1 MAQPSI
7 DYEGIGLTVGLEI
20 HQQLATRR
28 KLFCS
33 CPAELADEEHDE
45 FERRLR
51 PTRSELGE
59 VDVAA
64 LFEWRKGRVYEYEAP
79 HHHACLVE
87 ADEEPPHP
95 TNREAVV
102 IAMAVAKA
110 LGSWIVDEVHV
121 MRKIVI
127 DGSNTSGFQRTAIV
141 ALGGSIRVGG
151 REYSIETIAVE
162 EDAARKIGEKGSR
175 TRYRLDRLGIPLIEI
190 STGPDIHSPREA
202 YQVALA
208 IGRLLRLTGR
218 VRRGLGTIRQDLNVS
233 IRGGAK
239 TEIKGVQRLDL
250 IPKVVEYEALRQ
262 LRLLEIRDELRARG
276 VSPEDVRGEEPVDVT
291 EVFRGTASKVLRRVI
306 RSGGVVLALR
316 LPGYHGLLGRELM
329 PGRRFGTELADYAR
343 FWGGVGGLFH
353 SDELPRYGI
362 SGDEV
367 EEVYR
372 ALGAEQGR
380 DAFVLVAGD
389 PESARRALEAVR
401 ERAAYAVIGV
411 PEETRGALEDGTTRF
426 LRPRPGS
433 ARMYP
438 ETDIPPLLV
447 TEDMHR
453 EAEEIKPEPVES
465 KLRRLVEVYGLSREL
480 AEQVIEDIRLDLIE
494 RLIEKFHKH
503 VPAKTIAS
511 IFTVTLRG
519 IRSKGADPDSVR
531 DEHLEEIVEML
542 AEGRIAKEAVEP
554 LLVELAKNPA
564 QTARAAAERLGL
576 TTISREEAERIVDEI
591 VRDSI
596 DIIRERRERAHGPI
610 MGRAMARLRGRIDGR
625 IVAELV
631 AKKIKETLELI
642 EKEGRNPQG
651 DSTEAQP

>member
-1 MAQPSI
+1 MAQPRI
-7 DYEGIGLTVGLEI
+7 DYGEVGLIVGLEI
-20 HQQLATRR
+20 HQQLATRT
-28 KLFCS
+28 KLFCG
-33 CPAELADEEHDE
+33 CPAELTDEEHDI

-59 VDVAA
+59 VDIAA

-79 HHHACLVE
+79 HHHSCLVE

-95 TNREAVV
+95 INRDAVV

-110 LGSWIVDEVHV
+110 LGSWVVDEVHV

-151 REYSIETIAVE
+151 NEYSIETIAVE
-162 EDAARKIGEKGSR
+162 EDASRKLGEKGGR

-190 STGPDIHSPREA
+190 ATGPDIHSPQEA

-250 IPKVVEYEALRQ
+250 IPKVIEYEVQRQ
-262 LRLLEIRDELRARG
+262 LGLLAIRDELRRRG
-276 VSPEDVRGEEPVDVT
+276 VTAEAVRAEEPVDAT
-291 EVFRGTASKVLRRVI
+291 HIFRGTASKVLRRVV

-316 LPGYHGLLGRELM
+316 LPGFHGLLGRELM

-362 SGDEV
+362 TRDAVDEI
-367 EEVYR
+367 YKL
-372 ALGAEQGR
+372 LGAEQGR
-380 DAFVLVAGD
+380 DAFVLIAGD
-389 PESARRALEAVR
+389 EESARRAIEAVR
-401 ERAAYAVIGV
+401 ERAAQAVLGV

-447 TEDMHR
+447 TDDMHR
-453 EAEEIKPEPVES
+453 EAEEIKPEPVEA
-465 KLRRLVEVYGLSREL
+465 KLKRLIEVYGLSKEL
-480 AEQVIEDIRLDLIE
+480 AEQVIEDLRLDLIE
-494 RLIEKFHKH
+494 RLIRRFHGR

-519 IRSKGADPDSVR
+519 IKSKGVDPDAVR

-542 AEGRIAKEAVEP
+542 AEDRIAKEAVEP
-554 LLVELAKNPA
+554 LLVELASNPA
-564 QTARAAAERLGL
+564 QTARSAAEKLGL
-576 TTISREEAERIVDEI
+576 TTVSREEAERIVDEI
-591 VRDSI
+591 VKGSI

-610 MGRAMARLRGRIDGR
+610 MGRAMAKLRGRIDGR

-631 AKKIKETLELI
+631 AKKIKETLELL
-642 EKEGRNPQG
+642 EKEGASEG
-651 DSTEAQP
+651 S